1 MPVTNAE
8 AQKVIAAAHARAAEI
23 GIRAS
28 VAIVDEGGLLQWLGR
43 MDGSPPLAGQIAE
56 SKASGCALTLREGAS
71 MAEVHKERPAF
82 FAVLD
87 KLARMPLVPGLGS
100 LLIKRGDAV
109 VGAIGVSGGK
119 PDQDLDCA
127 TAALKSI

>member
-8 AQKVIAAAHARAAEI
+8 AQKLIAAAHARAAEI
-23 GIRAS
+23 GIRAV
-28 VAIVDEGGLLQWLGR
+28 VAIVDEGGLLQWLAR

-71 MAEVHKERPAF
+71 MAEVAKERPGF
-82 FAVLD
+82 FAVID
-87 KLARMPLVPGLGS
+87 KLARLPLVPGLGS
-100 LLIKRGDAV
+100 LLIKRGDTV
-109 VGAIGVSGGK
+109 LGAIAVSGGK
-119 PDQDLDCA
+119 PDQDLDCC